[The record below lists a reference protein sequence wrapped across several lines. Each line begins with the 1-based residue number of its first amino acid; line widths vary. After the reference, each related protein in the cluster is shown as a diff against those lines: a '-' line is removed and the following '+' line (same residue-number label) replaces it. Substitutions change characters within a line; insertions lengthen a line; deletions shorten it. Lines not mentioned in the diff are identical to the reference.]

1 MDLFNST
8 LAGVLST
15 WELKRFRVIVFDF
28 DGTLSL
34 LREDWPR
41 IMISQ
46 MCAEL
51 TRQGSTED
59 PQELYKRVEHAIM
72 GLNGKPTFVQMQ
84 WLVEQVELISGKPE
98 TTQVYRERYLEE
110 LLAGVQPRRDAIS
123 SGKVTPETWQ
133 VPGAGAFLK
142 YLQEQGLKLVL
153 ASGSDRDAVELE
165 SELLQVRSFF
175 GNELHAPF
183 QGDPTFT
190 KRGVIESLIQQ
201 GFKGPE
207 ILGFGDGVVET
218 QEVKRVGGVTIGVAS
233 NQENPL
239 TINEWKK
246 SQLMEAGAEAIIPN
260 YQ

>member
-1 MDLFNST
+1 MDLLNAT
-8 LAGVLST
+8 LSQVLST
-15 WELKRFRVIVFDF
+15 WELARFRVVVFDF

-46 MCAEL
+46 MCTEL
-51 TRQGSTED
+51 LKQGSTEE
-59 PQELYKRVEHAIM
+59 PQALYQRVEHAIM

-98 TTQVYRERYLEE
+98 TTQVYRDRYLAE
-110 LLAGVQPRRDAIS
+110 LLAGVQPRRDVIS

-133 VPGAGAFLK
+133 VPRAGAFLK
-142 YLQEQGLKLVL
+142 SLQNQGLKLVL

-165 SELLQVRSFF
+165 SGLLQVRSFF
-175 GNELHAPF
+175 GDELHAPF

-218 QEVKRVGGVTIGVAS
+218 QEVKRVGGVAIGVAS
-233 NQENPL
+233 NQENPQ

-246 SQLMEAGAEAIIPN
+246 DQLLGAGADAIIAN